1 MVDIIKLEDLTLD
14 EVKSRI
20 KSLDPAFAENN
31 LSFTRADTIKSPN
44 HSEATDIFIET
55 LIINSAS
62 RYIYPLFSRTIKTLC
77 IVYRYKIL
85 NKAVIEFFT
94 TCRIKSCFTND
105 VVDCKLNTVTR
116 VAFFI

>member
-20 KSLDPAFAENN
+20 KSLDPAFTENN

-62 RYIYPLFSRTIKTLC
+62 RYIYPLFSRTIKTVLDQSLSYSSDH
-77 IVYRYKIL
+77 VVSSL
-85 NKAVIEFFT
+85 T
-94 TCRIKSCFTND
+94 DTCEENY
-105 VVDCKLNTVTR
+105 
-116 VAFFI
+116 A